1 MLNNKSFIANE
12 LGLKVT
18 KKVDKELY
26 NAECKL
32 AEAIVENKD
41 IEKRKEIIEK
51 VIKSSKLKIESLEKL
66 KELLNRFEEDL
77 KEGNIEF
84 SVSTKKVL
92 YIPEVPEDVN
102 NIIGLDILTNDE
114 SDDAQKP
121 EEVTKIEKKD
131 AVILED
137 ETSEVV
143 HTFALKTM
151 AEFKLDEFIEND
163 GNKLLGDLQSDDINL
178 VVFWSLKGKISL
190 TSLFD
195 KFINSSNIK
204 NCDNKLL
211 QGVIKTCK
219 GVVEILDEAITKLS
233 KLNASDDEKS
243 VADIYNTYIDKI
255 STVVSLLENMVGK
268 KIMPYI
274 QLLLL
279 SSLDEFL
286 CRELLNLDKVEDFN
300 DDDVNKLLE
309 NYSVDFTE
317 IAKVKPIKQTGL
329 PYDQLA
335 PSQKPA
341 EIKKEEEPKK
351 DVKEDKSETNKDET
365 VKDDNKSED
374 NKDLINTSFKPANE
388 IIFNNLANAAALMG
402 GSLKN
407 FLR

>member
-51 VIKSSKLKIESLEKL
+51 VIKSSKLKIESPEKL

-114 SDDAQKP
+114 SDDSQQP

-195 KFINSSNIK
+195 KFISSNNIK
-204 NCDNKLL
+204 NSDNKLI
-211 QGVIKTCK
+211 QGIIKTCK
-219 GVVEILDEAITKLS
+219 GVVEILDEGITKLS

-300 DDDVNKLLE
+300 NDDVNKLIE
-309 NYSVDFTE
+309 NYSIDFTE
-317 IAKVKPIKQTGL
+317 IAKVKPVKQTGL

-351 DVKEDKSETNKDET
+351 DVKEDKAETKKDET

-374 NKDLINTSFKPANE
+374 NKDLINTSFRPANE

-407 FLR
+407 FSR